1 MNQDDIDPEF
11 PLSHSYLWLIMH
23 FSSNI
28 HCTCRNGQIRVVKD
42 IDSSVMQFCLCYD
55 SFWSIWK
62 ADSKPTK
69 KLESTAIEYSH
80 DFASGHIH
88 LDLNFL
94 WITFSIKVY
103 LGWILALLQLWAL
116 SRERENI
123 LWLGSWELT
132 HLGFFVL
139 LLLWVVTQNFSSQFH
154 TLDYNTRFYGLTLQ
168 SLLGAV

>member
-11 PLSHSYLWLIMH
+11 PLSHSFLWLIMH
-23 FSSNI
+23 FSSNN

-116 SRERENI
+116 RKRTFY
-123 LWLGSWELT
+123 GSARKKK
-132 HLGFFVL
+132 LGFFVL

-168 SLLGAV
+168 SLAGAV

>member
-11 PLSHSYLWLIMH
+11 PLSHSFLWLIMH
-23 FSSNI
+23 FSSNN

-62 ADSKPTK
+62 ADSSKPTK

-116 SRERENI
+116 RKRTFY
-123 LWLGSWELT
+123 GSARKKK
-132 HLGFFVL
+132 LGFFVL

-168 SLLGAV
+168 SLLGLAV

>member
-11 PLSHSYLWLIMH
+11 PLSHSFLWLIMH
-23 FSSNI
+23 FSSDN

-116 SRERENI
+116 RKRTFY
-123 LWLGSWELT
+123 GSARKKK
-132 HLGFFVL
+132 LGFFVL

-168 SLLGAV
+168 SLLGLAV

>member
-11 PLSHSYLWLIMH
+11 PLSHSFLWLIMH
-23 FSSNI
+23 FSSNN
-28 HCTCRNGQIRVVKD
+28 HCTCRNGQIRVVKH

-116 SRERENI
+116 RKRTFY
-123 LWLGSWELT
+123 GSARKKK
-132 HLGFFVL
+132 LGFFVL

-168 SLLGAV
+168 SLLGLAV

>member
-11 PLSHSYLWLIMH
+11 PLSHSFLWLIMH
-23 FSSNI
+23 FSSNN

-116 SRERENI
+116 RKRTFY
-123 LWLGSWELT
+123 GSARKKK
-132 HLGFFVL
+132 LGFFVL

-168 SLLGAV
+168 SLLGLAV

>member
-11 PLSHSYLWLIMH
+11 PLSHSFLWLIMH
-23 FSSNI
+23 FSSNN

-42 IDSSVMQFCLCYD
+42 IASSVMQFCLCYD

-116 SRERENI
+116 RKRTFY
-123 LWLGSWELT
+123 GSARKKK
-132 HLGFFVL
+132 LGFFVL

-168 SLLGAV
+168 SLAGAV

>member
-11 PLSHSYLWLIMH
+11 PLSHSFLWLIMH
-23 FSSNI
+23 FSSNN

-42 IDSSVMQFCLCYD
+42 IDSCVMQFCLCYD

-116 SRERENI
+116 RKNI
-123 LWLGSWELT
+123 LWLCCEEEAARLFCVIVALGSDSKI
-132 HLGFFVL
+132 FQSV
-139 LLLWVVTQNFSSQFH
+139 SH
-154 TLDYNTRFYGLTLQ
+154 TWL
-168 SLLGAV
+168 

>member
-11 PLSHSYLWLIMH
+11 PLSHSFLWLIMH
-23 FSSNI
+23 FSSDN

-116 SRERENI
+116 RKRTFY
-123 LWLGSWELT
+123 GSARKKK
-132 HLGFFVL
+132 LGFFVL

-168 SLLGAV
+168 SLAGAV